1 MKYTKPDL
9 YSVFAT
15 NVDAQCA
22 NGSSPALDGTCDNGT
37 FVYDASC
44 TQGMGNVYFCNI
56 GNAAAD
62 AGCGGGGNPNQA
74 CAGGG
79 SNNP

>member
-9 YSVFAT
+9 YSVSSVNA
-15 NVDAQCA
+15 DAQCA
-22 NGSSPALDGTCDNGT
+22 SGSSPALDDTCGTGVG
-37 FVYDASC
+37 VYNIPACGVGS
-44 TQGMGNVYFCNI
+44 GNVYFCNL

-62 AGCGGGGNPNQA
+62 SGCGGGGNPNQA

-79 SNNP
+79 VN